1 MRRRDSRCVVRRIAA
16 IALAVLTVVGCSK
29 DEPQS
34 LVKRELS
41 APVRESLYRISKLER
56 TSTSDHSAKVLDVR
70 GISAAEFLRTLKEF
84 PGKDVHVWMPG
95 EKDWLLIGN
104 LSTNAVPLAKAMEEF
119 AADPKCMTSV
129 AEVFAS
135 YAGTREDILPAFE
148 RKLKGEVVPEWFIT
162 KKIPEIKWLD
172 TSDVDEDILKATLT
186 EIRSAQVMRR
196 EFLKGNM
203 LAAKATD
210 KKGEEAAT
218 DVWAKVAIRSP
229 NDPMLL
235 ERIDRLNRNAK
246 GFLEVNKPLQ
256 AMKCYETVVLIR
268 PNDPVAIHNFGAC
281 LMKIGKRDL
290 AEKILAKARKLAENA
305 GAQSL
310 IPNP

>member
-1 MRRRDSRCVVRRIAA
+1 MRCRDSRCVVRRIAA
-16 IALAVLTVVGCSK
+16 IALAVLTFVGCSK
-29 DEPQS
+29 DASQS
-34 LVKRELS
+34 LAKRELS
-41 APVRESLYRISKLER
+41 APVREALYRISKLER
-56 TSTSDHSAKVLDVR
+56 TSTSDHSAKVVDVS
-70 GISAAEFLRTLKEF
+70 GMSAAEFLRALKEF

-104 LSTNAVPLAKAMEEF
+104 LSTNAVSLAKAMEEF
-119 AADPKCMTSV
+119 AADTNCTTSV

-162 KKIPEIKWLD
+162 KKIPEIDWLD
-172 TSDVDEDILKATLT
+172 VSGIDEDILKATLS

-196 EFLKGNM
+196 EFLRGNM

-210 KKGEEAAT
+210 KNGEEAAT
-218 DVWAKVAIRSP
+218 EVWAKVAIRSP

-281 LMKIGKRDL
+281 LMKIGKRDM
-290 AEKILAKARKLAENA
+290 AEKILVKAKKLAE
-305 GAQSL
+305 SSSESR
-310 IPNP
+310 

>member
-1 MRRRDSRCVVRRIAA
+1 MCRRDSRCVVRRIAA
-16 IALAVLTVVGCSK
+16 IALAVLTFVGCSK
-29 DEPQS
+29 DASQS
-34 LVKRELS
+34 LAKRELS
-41 APVRESLYRISKLER
+41 APVREALYRISKLER

-70 GISAAEFLRTLKEF
+70 GMSAAEFLRTLEEF
-84 PGKDVHVWMPG
+84 PGTDVHVWMPG
-95 EKDWLLIGN
+95 EEDWLLIGN
-104 LSTNAVPLAKAMEEF
+104 LSTNAVSLAKAMEEF
-119 AADPKCMTSV
+119 AADPKCMMSV

-135 YAGTREDILPAFE
+135 YAGTREDILPAFK
-148 RKLKGEVVPEWFIT
+148 RKLEGEVVPEWFIT
-162 KKIPEIKWLD
+162 KEIPEIKWLD
-172 TSDVDEDILKATLT
+172 TSDVDGDILKVALA

-196 EFLKGNM
+196 EFLRGNM
-203 LAAKATD
+203 LAAKAKD

-218 DVWAKVAIRSP
+218 EVWAKVAIRSP

-290 AEKILAKARKLAENA
+290 AEKILAKAKKLAE
-305 GAQSL
+305 SSSESH
-310 IPNP
+310 

>member
-1 MRRRDSRCVVRRIAA
+1 MRRIAA

-29 DEPQS
+29 DAPQS
-34 LVKRELS
+34 LAKHELS
-41 APVRESLYRISKLER
+41 APVREALYRISKLER
-56 TSTSDHSAKVLDVR
+56 TSTSDHSAKVVDVH
-70 GISAAEFLRTLKEF
+70 GMSAAEFLRVLKEF

-104 LSTNAVPLAKAMEEF
+104 MSTNAVSLAKAMEEF
-119 AADPKCMTSV
+119 AADTNCTTSV

-135 YAGTREDILPAFE
+135 YAGTREDILPAFK
-148 RKLKGEVVPEWFIT
+148 RKLKGEVVPEWFVT
-162 KKIPEIKWLD
+162 EKIPEINWLD
-172 TSDVDEDILKATLT
+172 VSGIDEDILKQTLS

-196 EFLKGNM
+196 ELLKGNM

-218 DVWAKVAIRSP
+218 EAWAKVAIRNP

-235 ERIDRLNRNAK
+235 ERIERLNNNAK
-246 GFLEVNKPLQ
+246 GFLEVGKPLQ

-281 LMKIGKRDL
+281 LMKIGKRDMAEKVLAKAKKL
-290 AEKILAKARKLAENA
+290 AEKTLDSHN
-305 GAQSL
+305 
-310 IPNP
+310 

>member
-1 MRRRDSRCVVRRIAA
+1 MRQRDSGCAVKRLVAFA
-16 IALAVLTVVGCSK
+16 ALAVALAGCTKETPQLTEK
-29 DEPQS
+29 RS
-34 LVKRELS
+34 LSVS
-41 APVRESLYRISKLER
+41 VREAIYRIGKLER
-56 TSTSDHSAKVLDVR
+56 TSVSEHSARIVDVD
-70 GISAAEFLRTLKEF
+70 GMSAADFRRELEAFA
-84 PGKDVHVWMPG
+84 GKDVHVWMPG

-104 LSTNAVPLAKAMEEF
+104 LSTNPVPLAKAMEEF

-135 YAGTREDILPAFE
+135 YAGTREDILPAFK
-148 RKLKGEVVPEWFIT
+148 RKLEGEVVPEWFVT
-162 KKIPEIKWLD
+162 EKIPEIDWLD
-172 TSDVDEDILKATLT
+172 TSGVDEDILKTTLS

-196 EFLKGNM
+196 ELLKGNM

-218 DVWAKVAIRSP
+218 EVWAKVALRNP

-235 ERIDRLNRNAK
+235 ERVERLNRNAK
-246 GFLEVNKPLQ
+246 GFLEVGKVLQ

-290 AEKILAKARKLAENA
+290 AEKILAKAKKLAEELEHQA
-305 GAQSL
+305 LGTKH
-310 IPNP
+310 

>member
-1 MRRRDSRCVVRRIAA
+1 MKRIVVVLV
-16 IALAVLTVVGCSK
+16 LAVIFAGCSK
-29 DEPQS
+29 EAPQQTEKHP
-34 LVKRELS
+34 LDGPVKE
-41 APVRESLYRISKLER
+41 AVYRISKLER
-56 TSTSDHSAKVLDVR
+56 TSVSDHSAKVIDVS
-70 GISAAEFLRTLKEF
+70 GMSAADFRRALEEFE
-84 PGKDVHVWMPG
+84 GKDVQVWMPG
-95 EKDWLLIGN
+95 EKHWLLIGN
-104 LSTNAVPLAKAMEEF
+104 LSTNPVPLAKAMDAF
-119 AADPKCMTSV
+119 AADTNCTMSV

-135 YAGTREDILPAFE
+135 YAGTREDILPAFK
-148 RKLKGEVVPEWFIT
+148 RKLEGEVVPEWFIT
-162 KKIPEIKWLD
+162 KDIPEIKWLD
-172 TSDVDEDILKATLT
+172 TSDVDEDILKATLS

-196 EFLKGNM
+196 ELLRGNM

-218 DVWAKVAIRSP
+218 EVWAKVALRNP

-235 ERIDRLNRNAK
+235 ERIERLNRNAK
-246 GFLEVNKPLQ
+246 GFLEVGKVLQ

-305 GAQSL
+305 GAQSP

>member
-1 MRRRDSRCVVRRIAA
+1 MRRIAA
-16 IALAVLTVVGCSK
+16 IALAVLAVVGCSK
-29 DEPQS
+29 DAPQS
-34 LVKRELS
+34 LAKRELS
-41 APVRESLYRISKLER
+41 APVREALYRISKLER
-56 TSTSDHSAKVLDVR
+56 TSTSDHSAKVVDVS
-70 GISAAEFLRTLKEF
+70 GMSAAEFLRVLKDF

-119 AADPKCMTSV
+119 ALDTNCVTSV

-135 YAGTREDILPAFE
+135 YAGTREDILPAFK
-148 RKLKGEVVPEWFIT
+148 RKLEGEVVPEWFIT
-162 KKIPEIKWLD
+162 EKIPEIDWLD
-172 TSDVDEDILKATLT
+172 VSGIDEDILKVTLS

-196 EFLKGNM
+196 EFLRGNM

-218 DVWAKVAIRSP
+218 EVWAKVAIRSP

-235 ERIDRLNRNAK
+235 ERIERLNRNAK

-281 LMKIGKRDL
+281 LMKIGKRDM
-290 AEKILAKARKLAENA
+290 AEKILAKAKKLAENA
-305 GAQSL
+305 EVQSL

>member
-1 MRRRDSRCVVRRIAA
+1 MKRVVAWMLAALA
-16 IALAVLTVVGCSK
+16 IAGCGK
-29 DEPQS
+29 KEEPIRS
-34 LVKRELS
+34 EKRQLS
-41 APVRESLYRISKLER
+41 APVREALYRISKLER
-56 TSTSDHSAKVLDVR
+56 TSTSDHSAKVVDVR
-70 GISAAEFLRTLKEF
+70 GMSAADFLRTLKEF

-104 LSTNAVPLAKAMEEF
+104 LSTNAVLLAKAMEDF
-119 AADPKCMTSV
+119 AADPKCMISV

-162 KKIPEIKWLD
+162 KEIPEIKWLD
-172 TSDVDEDILKATLT
+172 TADVDEDILKATLS

-196 EFLKGNM
+196 EFLRGNM
-203 LAAKATD
+203 LAAKAKD

-218 DVWAKVAIRSP
+218 EVWAKVAIRNP

-235 ERIDRLNRNAK
+235 ERIERLNNNAK
-246 GFLEVNKPLQ
+246 GFLEVDKPLQ

-268 PNDPVAIHNFGAC
+268 PNDPVAIHNFGMC
-281 LMKIGKRDL
+281 LKRIGKLDL
-290 AEKILAKARKLAENA
+290 AEKVLKRAEALASRGE
-305 GAQSL
+305 GER
-310 IPNP
+310 